1 MTENSVRQRKYC
13 SSNFLFA
20 EALSLELAAFA
31 SAGELRLLLLYL
43 IFGLTLHQFMSES
56 FAPKFLT
63 CCHMVNMIKIRI
75 LVLNFPLQLNCL
87 GLSQDWVKASVR
99 ISGQAESLS
108 R

>member
-1 MTENSVRQRKYC
+1 MTLIAIYNLHGIVSTILMTENSVRQRKYC

-56 FAPKFLT
+56 FAPKFVT
-63 CCHMVNMIKIRI
+63 CC
-75 LVLNFPLQLNCL
+75 
-87 GLSQDWVKASVR
+87 G
-99 ISGQAESLS
+99 
-108 R
+108 